1 MLDTLCPPAILYLG
15 FSLVQIIIDIFKN
28 MYNTAII
35 KFIVMI
41 VFTII
46 LNVLCNA
53 GLSVISWMIVFIPFI
68 MMTIL
73 TSLLLFV
80 FGLSPSTGKLDY
92 KVEYPGDKKNN
103 GNSVYIMHGDETIKN
118 SIPNDYITEHDNT
131 DNNDKKSV
139 SNKVE

>member
-1 MLDTLCPPAILYLG
+1 MLEGLCPPAILYLG
-15 FSLVQIIIDIFKN
+15 FSLIQIIIDIFKN

-46 LNVLCNA
+46 LNILCNA

-80 FGLSPSTGKLDY
+80 FGLSPSSGKLDY
-92 KVEYPGDKKNN
+92 KVEYPEKKNN
-103 GNSVYIMHGDETIKN
+103 GNSVYAIHGDEKIKN
-118 SIPNDYITEHDNT
+118 STP
-131 DNNDKKSV
+131 
-139 SNKVE
+139 SNKNSNDEYKNKQ

>member
-1 MLDTLCPPAILYLG
+1 
-15 FSLVQIIIDIFKN
+15 
-28 MYNTAII
+28 
-35 KFIVMI
+35 MI

-80 FGLSPSTGKLDY
+80 FGLSPSSGKLDY
-92 KVEYPGDKKNN
+92 KVEYPGDKKIN
-103 GNSVYIMHGDETIKN
+103 GNSVYITHGDEYIEN
-118 SIPNDYITEHDNT
+118 SAKSSELENSAYTTDNT
-131 DNNDKKSV
+131 TNQTESKSSNKDKK
-139 SNKVE
+139 